1 MCTVPKYN
9 TTLLRN
15 KSWPRASLL
24 TTHNLSRAYRVCDLS
39 DLNFE
44 FAFSKDTLE
53 NAHLEGGSTV
63 SAAAEGLM
71 RLESW
76 KEIAS
81 FFKREVRTVQLW
93 EQHEG
98 LPVHRHHHR
107 RSATVHAYEN
117 ELREWWN
124 RRCTAEL
131 TGETLGV
138 STGIHLSAA
147 FPSTRSSVNRG
158 RILLP

>member
-1 MCTVPKYN
+1 
-9 TTLLRN
+9 
-15 KSWPRASLL
+15 
-24 TTHNLSRAYRVCDLS
+24 VC
-39 DLNFE
+39 
-44 FAFSKDTLE
+44 
-53 NAHLEGGSTV
+53 
-63 SAAAEGLM
+63 AAAEGLM

-76 KEIAS
+76 KEIAN

-124 RRCTAEL
+124 RRCRAQL
-131 TGETLGV
+131 MAETLSV
-138 STGIHLSAA
+138 NTGIHPSAA
-147 FPSTRSSVNRG
+147 FRWTRSSMSRG